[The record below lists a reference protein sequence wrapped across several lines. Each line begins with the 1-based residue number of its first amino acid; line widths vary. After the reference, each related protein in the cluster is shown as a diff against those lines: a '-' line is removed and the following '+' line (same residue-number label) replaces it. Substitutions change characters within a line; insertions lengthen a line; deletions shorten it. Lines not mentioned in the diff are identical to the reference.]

1 MATEVK
7 ALCFCS
13 FKAKV
18 ETWLYEL
25 GYENKYV
32 SVSAILRLKLY
43 YSQEL
48 TQMTSY
54 DRECSFF

>member
-13 FKAKV
+13 IKAKV

-25 GYENKYV
+25 GYETKYV